1 MRLAAESKD
10 DSLEDAARMAMVAAA
25 VVIELY
31 CPLRLTN
38 LAELRFGH
46 NLVYDMGGKRIEKL
60 LVPLHQTK
68 NGKLYEWPLDRD
80 ASQLVQSFIRDY
92 RPILMIGE
100 NDWLFP
106 AHCGVD
112 GPRSNNALSAAIT
125 GMIDAHVGAEVNV
138 HLFRSFAACLLLEH
152 SPGALND
159 VRLLLGHQSFDTT
172 LKHYAYLRPKIVAV
186 RHASAIR
193 EARHELDPLVRD
205 WFPGKW
211 R

>member
-1 MRLAAESKD
+1 MRLAEESKA
-10 DSLEDAARMAMVAAA
+10 DSPEDAARMAMVAAA
-25 VVIELY
+25 VEIELH

-38 LAELRFGH
+38 LARLRLGL
-46 NLVYDMGGKRIEKL
+46 NLVYDIGGKRIEKL
-60 LVPLHQTK
+60 QVRMK
-68 NGKLYEWPLDRD
+68 KGRLYEWPFGREP
-80 ASQLVQSFIRDY
+80 AWVVQSFIRDY